1 MKKQFYKV
9 HGLLYDDAQEGGKYD
24 QYEEAHQCYNTAKKR
39 DQFMK
44 NTNARFSLGIYQ
56 KDNNLHWFLFKL
68 IWKATNLL

>member
-9 HGLLYDDAQEGGKYD
+9 YGLLYDDAQEGGSDLPTKEKYD

-56 KDNNLHWFLFKL
+56 KDNNLH
-68 IWKATNLL
+68 